1 MTQSG
6 QGQQPPEDESKSGS
20 NGHKEDFTPEK
31 IYEHVDDDVN
41 YDIDPDTGDRTGVIY
56 NKDIIPEEEGE
67 TKNGKTDSQES
78 DSE

>member
-1 MTQSG
+1 MSQSG
-6 QGQQPPEDESKSGS
+6 QGQQPPEEPKS

-31 IYEHVDDDVN
+31 IYEHVADDVN
-41 YDIDPDTGDRTGVIY
+41 YDIDPETGDSTGISY
-56 NKDIIPEEEGE
+56 NKDIVPEEEGE